1 MTVCA
6 KSLTLPGDAVPCP
19 LGPEDTQEPSMTS
32 KPESKASEQLQWDSF
47 ALWPAIRYVF
57 KPMDKNY
64 SQHRLK
70 PPLVEM
76 QLHLVLGAAHVPE
89 KLRVKWKCEHI
100 IFYYGLPSFQRHF
113 ASGKM
118 YASKTHITFSLN
130 NGYMFYLWGLKWTL
144 KSFSLKGH
152 IDFFLMAAEPTDGGS
167 YTFLG
172 FILIC
177 QYQPLTFITDA
188 GWCRVWTIL
197 PMSEKAK
204 LRWKVKPLYHQQG

>member
-19 LGPEDTQEPSMTS
+19 LGPEDTREPSMTS

-76 QLHLVLGAAHVPE
+76 QLHLVLGAGYIPE
-89 KLRVKWKCEHI
+89 KLRVKWKCEYI
-100 IFYYGLPSFQRHF
+100 IFYYGLPSFQRHI
-113 ASGKM
+113 ASRKM

-144 KSFSLKGH
+144 KSFSLKGSH
-152 IDFFLMAAEPTDGGS
+152 WLLFDGSRANWWWILYISWVYFDLSIPVTDI
-167 YTFLG
+167 YNR
-172 FILIC
+172 
-177 QYQPLTFITDA
+177 Y
-188 GWCRVWTIL
+188 WV
-197 PMSEKAK
+197 M
-204 LRWKVKPLYHQQG
+204 